1 MKLANANYALLPGA
15 LAIALAVVSGV
26 GCAEKAKYI
35 DPNGPNTIVT
45 LDQIDIQDFNRA
57 AAEMVQSLLNS
68 GVLEKAERKP
78 AEMWISRI
86 TNKTTDNIDTD
97 LLVKQIRV
105 SLNQS
110 GKVRTSTSVGLG
122 GNAEDPM
129 AQEAQ
134 RKQDLYNETNR
145 QPPNLAD
152 FTLSGKI
159 LQTTASAGDTKQITY
174 TFQLSLSDR
183 SGLAAWEEQRQI
195 TKQGKKASVGF

>member
-1 MKLANANYALLPGA
+1 
-15 LAIALAVVSGV
+15 
-26 GCAEKAKYI
+26 
-35 DPNGPNTIVT
+35 
-45 LDQIDIQDFNRA
+45 
-57 AAEMVQSLLNS
+57 MVQSLLNS